1 MFIKIL
7 KPDLNS
13 YFKKNNKKRKQIKKN
28 INLLNLNEYDNGKEK
43 SLCLNYFTCLD
54 GYQKINYKT
63 GDLDVTNW
71 RTVYHNLK
79 YKKIKLNNIEVN
91 CSKLQKLLKH
101 SKSGTLEIW
110 NKEEFILNNFRKETR
125 KLETDPKNINLQK
138 ITELWNKRKLIKD
151 KFIRK
156 SFKKI
161 IYAYI
166 SWKYNITIKNY
177 WIRIPFSNNIN
188 KLEVKK
194 GIIKF

>member
-101 SKSGTLEIW
+101 SKSGTLEI
-110 NKEEFILNNFRKETR
+110 
-125 KLETDPKNINLQK
+125 
-138 ITELWNKRKLIKD
+138 
-151 KFIRK
+151 
-156 SFKKI
+156 
-161 IYAYI
+161 
-166 SWKYNITIKNY
+166 
-177 WIRIPFSNNIN
+177 
-188 KLEVKK
+188 
-194 GIIKF
+194 